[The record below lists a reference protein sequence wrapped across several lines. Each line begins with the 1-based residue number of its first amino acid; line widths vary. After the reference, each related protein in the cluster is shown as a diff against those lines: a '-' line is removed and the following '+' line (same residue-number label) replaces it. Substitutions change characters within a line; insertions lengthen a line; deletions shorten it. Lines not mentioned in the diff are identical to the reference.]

1 MRMIY
6 PSEGD
11 RVLSDRTKPINFN
24 DFNYHS
30 LIVMVWYPFEQN
42 DNTYQ
47 ELMNSG
53 QLSIISNK
61 TIKNNLQNVNAGL
74 NKITFIESEMQQDFE
89 TYLYEPFF
97 TIADMNT
104 SLKNF
109 DDQITKSANIT
120 ELDDS
125 QINEL
130 LANQKF
136 KNGFMLSS
144 YNSDLLITEYTN
156 MMETTKEII
165 SLIDDEL
172 NQ

>member
-1 MRMIY
+1 
-6 PSEGD
+6 
-11 RVLSDRTKPINFN
+11 
-24 DFNYHS
+24 
-30 LIVMVWYPFEQN
+30 
-42 DNTYQ
+42 
-47 ELMNSG
+47 
-53 QLSIISNK
+53 
-61 TIKNNLQNVNAGL
+61 
-74 NKITFIESEMQQDFE
+74 
-89 TYLYEPFF
+89 
-97 TIADMNT
+97 MNT

-120 ELDDS
+120 ELDNS